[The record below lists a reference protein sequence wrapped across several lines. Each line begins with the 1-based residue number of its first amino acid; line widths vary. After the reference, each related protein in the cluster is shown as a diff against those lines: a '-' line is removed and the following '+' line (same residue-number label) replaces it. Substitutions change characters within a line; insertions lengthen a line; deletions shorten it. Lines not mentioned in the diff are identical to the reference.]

1 MAQPTLRDVHVD
13 EVLTEISIRYKN
25 PLYIADEV
33 FPIVFVAKQTDKIR
47 IYTKSYWFRDEA
59 RVRGPGEE
67 VFRSGYE
74 LDTSTTYYCQGY
86 AIGKDIPDEIR
97 RNADEGIDLD
107 REATEWVTDRLQM
120 RRERQFVSEF
130 FRTGVWATDVTLSGT
145 SQWSDYAESTPI
157 VDIRQAK
164 EIILEATGIEPNTL
178 VLGYQVYN
186 KLLDHPAFTER
197 IKYTQTGI
205 VTADLIA
212 RVVDIDRVLVARNI
226 YETAQEGAPSSMAFN
241 WGKHALILYVPPRP
255 SILEPAA
262 GYTFVWR
269 PLGGAG
275 VQVINTRRDAA
286 RYTDVVEGFTWFDQ
300 VKLAADLGYFIENAV
315 A

>member
-1 MAQPTLRDVHVD
+1 MQPTLRDVHVD
-13 EVLTEISIRYKN
+13 QVLTEISIRYRN
-25 PLYIADEV
+25 PLYIADQV
-33 FPIVFVAKQTDKIR
+33 FPIVYVGKQTNKIR

-59 RVRGPGEE
+59 RLRGPGEE

-74 LDTSTTYYCQGY
+74 LDTSTTYYCEGY

-97 RNADEGIDLD
+97 ANADEGIDLD
-107 REATEWVTDRLQM
+107 REATEWVTDRLLL
-120 RRERQFVSEF
+120 RRERKFVEDF
-130 FRTGVWATDVTLSGT
+130 FRTGVWATDVTLTGT
-145 SQWSDYAESTPI
+145 AQWSDYAESTPI
-157 VDIRQAK
+157 EDIRKAK
-164 EIILEATGIEPNTL
+164 ETILSSTGVEPNTL

-212 RVVDIDRVLVARNI
+212 RVVDIDRVLVARSI
-226 YETAQEGAPSSMAFN
+226 YETAQEGAPSSMAFTF
-241 WGKHALILYVPPRP
+241 GKHALVLYVAERP
-255 SILEPAA
+255 SILEPSA
-262 GYTFVWR
+262 GYTFIWR

-275 VQVINTRRDAA
+275 NQIIATRRDEA

-300 VKLAADLGYFIENAV
+300 VVLGADLGYFIENAV